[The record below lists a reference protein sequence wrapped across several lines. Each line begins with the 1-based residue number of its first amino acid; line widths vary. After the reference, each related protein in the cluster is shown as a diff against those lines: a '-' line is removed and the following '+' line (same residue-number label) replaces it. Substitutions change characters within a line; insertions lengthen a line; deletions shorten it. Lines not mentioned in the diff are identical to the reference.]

1 MAKDFWAGLGRG
13 NADPDDHEPDTD
25 DEATMMTMPTWINKV
40 DLLSSD
46 QVRDRCDCLLQ
57 AESAHLGM
65 NLDQP
70 RHKIRLPIAY
80 PPKRQAPNGPRDTT
94 EATDGNRG

>member
-1 MAKDFWAGLGRG
+1 MAKDFWA
-13 NADPDDHEPDTD
+13 NPDDHEPDTD
-25 DEATMMTMPTWINKV
+25 NEATMMTMPTWINKA

-57 AESAHLGM
+57 AESAHLGI

-70 RHKIRLPIAY
+70 RHKYASQLLTLLRDKLP
-80 PPKRQAPNGPRDTT
+80 T